1 MLKKKMK
8 GFSGVGVGVRVS
20 PSPTPPSSYAF
31 DEEARVRFKHH
42 SLIQDFDE
50 LYKETQARK
59 MKLQMLDRR
68 KATLSAEVRFL
79 RRRYNYLMK
88 IRSLETQPAL
98 PDQSRPQVSDG
109 HREAP
114 APSKP
119 RPCPNLDLNQISNG
133 EDDEEFQFVPDPPKP
148 DKFPS
153 KKFFM
158 NGNNEQEQIQLQQQ
172 QHQQSDM
179 KLSICR
185 GVPPNGANRSGKRKI
200 TWQDQVALRV

>member
-1 MLKKKMK
+1 MLKKKIK
-8 GFSGVGVGVRVS
+8 GFSGSGVGVGVGVGVRIS
-20 PSPTPPSSYAF
+20 PSPTPPSSYPF

-98 PDQSRPQVSDG
+98 PDQSRPQVSDVL
-109 HREAP
+109 REAT

-133 EDDEEFQFVPDPPKP
+133 DDDEEFQFIPDPPKP
-148 DKFPS
+148 EK
-153 KKFFM
+153 
-158 NGNNEQEQIQLQQQ
+158 
-172 QHQQSDM
+172 
-179 KLSICR
+179 
-185 GVPPNGANRSGKRKI
+185 GVPPNGANRAGKRKI